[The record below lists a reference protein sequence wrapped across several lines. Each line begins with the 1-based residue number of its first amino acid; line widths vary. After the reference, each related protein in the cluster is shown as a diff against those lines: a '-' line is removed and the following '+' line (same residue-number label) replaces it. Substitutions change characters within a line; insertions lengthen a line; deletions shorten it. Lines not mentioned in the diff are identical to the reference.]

1 MIRITIGL
9 KGIGK
14 TKKLIDE
21 ANAAVHSE
29 KGDVVCITNGS
40 RLIHD
45 IDREIRLINTE
56 SFDIK
61 SFDMFEGFICG
72 IISENYDITHI
83 FMDSVFKIVPGGN
96 MADLDRFLT
105 ALENI
110 ERQFGVSFTI
120 MVTAELAEATDNVKK
135 YIA

>member
-1 MIRITIGL
+1 MIQITIGL

-21 ANAAVHSE
+21 ANAAAKSE
-29 KGDVVCITNGS
+29 KGDTVCITNGS

-45 IDREIRLINTE
+45 IDRQIRLINTE

-61 SFDMFEGFICG
+61 NFDMFEGFLCG
-72 IISENYDITHI
+72 VISGNYDITHI
-83 FMDSVFKIVPGGN
+83 FMDSIFKIVPGGK
-96 MADLDRFLT
+96 MADLDKFMA
-105 ALENI
+105 ALESLD
-110 ERQFGVSFTI
+110 EQFGVSFTI
-120 MVTAELAEATDNVKK
+120 MVTAEPAEATENVKK